1 MINPIVSRSCFFPV
15 LLVGLPTASTRSG
28 LAQDT
33 SAVTDIGSRR
43 ELFVDHSLLER
54 LVGTRLQLH
63 HPEPA
68 ETVLKLDRPWEGDTG
83 YGLSVIQ
90 DGDTYHMY
98 YQGRTRRPVPARRTT
113 TLYARSQDGIHCR
126 PIRLRFVMKDADIY
140 SFRFR

>member
-1 MINPIVSRSCFFPV
+1 MTDPIVSRSCFFLV
-15 LLVGLPTASTRSG
+15 LLAGLPIASTRPV

-33 SAVTDIGSRR
+33 STVADIGSRR
-43 ELFVDHSLLER
+43 ELFVDHLLLER

-98 YQGRTRRPVPARRTT
+98 SQGRTRRPESVRWHGSPPRT
-113 TLYARSQDGIHCR
+113 
-126 PIRLRFVMKDADIY
+126 F
-140 SFRFR
+140 